1 MIELKQITKTFP
13 SQPNPAVKDLS
24 LTVAKGETLVLLGS
38 SGSGKSTTLQMINRL
53 MDPDSGDILV
63 RGSSTKTLDPV
74 QLRRSIGYVIQDAGL
89 FPHWNVERNVGAVLE
104 LCGESESQISKKT
117 RAALEM
123 VQLDPGAFGSRFPDE
138 LSGGQRQR
146 VGVARALAFGPDIAL
161 LDEPF
166 SALDGVVREQIQ
178 DLFLELKSQ
187 LRMTTI
193 FVTHDLFEALRMADR
208 IAVMHEGRMEQVGNP
223 ADLIHRPATE
233 FVRELFSKPARQLS
247 LFQDIQP

>member
-1 MIELKQITKTFP
+1 MSSNPSESKIQAGEPIIRIQSLNKWYGQFHVLKDI
-13 SQPNPAVKDLS
+13 DLE
-24 LTVAKGETLVLLGS
+24 VAKGERIVICGP

-89 FPHWNVERNVGAVLE
+89 FPHWNVERNVGAVLK

-146 VGVARALAFGPDIAL
+146 VAIGRAIVRDPKAFL
-161 LDEPF
+161 FDEPL
-166 SALDGVVREQIQ
+166 SNLDAELRVQMR
-178 DLFLELKSQ
+178 LEIAKLHAQ
-187 LRMTTI
+187 LGATMI
-193 FVTHDLFEALRMADR
+193 YVTHDQVEAMTLATRIVVLRDGR
-208 IAVMHEGRMEQVGNP
+208 IEQYGTPDELYSDPDP
-223 ADLIHRPATE
+223 ALLPRHR
-233 FVRELFSKPARQLS
+233 R
-247 LFQDIQP
+247 